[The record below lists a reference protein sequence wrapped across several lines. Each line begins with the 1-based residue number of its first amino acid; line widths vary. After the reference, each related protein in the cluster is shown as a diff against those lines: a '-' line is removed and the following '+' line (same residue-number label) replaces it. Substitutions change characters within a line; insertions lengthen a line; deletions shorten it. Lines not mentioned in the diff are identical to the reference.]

1 MSSISNPSKRY
12 DVIVVGARASGA
24 ATAML
29 LARHGLEV
37 LALDRGRYATD
48 TLSTNALMRAGVL
61 QLHRWGLVDRL
72 REAGTPPVRAAEFH
86 YGGDTLRVPIK
97 PADGVDAL
105 FAPRRSVLD
114 RILVDAAREAGVDMQ
129 FGVSV
134 DGLQR
139 DANGRVIGIVG
150 RDERG
155 KPITPRAAVTVGAD
169 GVKSRVAREVEAEV
183 TRTGTDTGAV
193 VFGYFRNTGVEDA
206 YIWSYDEKVSAGFIP
221 TNDDAVCVFTGSH
234 QLRFK
239 QEIQRDIAAGFYAV
253 LGEAAPA
260 FADRIQKENQVEH
273 FRGFP
278 GIIGYYRRPWGD
290 GWALVGDAGY
300 FKDPITAHGISDALR
315 DAELLARA
323 LTKALDDP
331 SKEEQALAEYERIRD
346 EVSHDLF
353 DVTEQI
359 AAYAWTLDDLRV
371 ILGQLSKSM
380 GPEVELIKTFGPPS

>member
-1 MSSISNPSKRY
+1 MSSNPNPSQNY
-12 DVIVVGARASGA
+12 DVIVVGARAAGA

-29 LARHGLEV
+29 LARRGLRV
-37 LALDRGRYATD
+37 LALERGRYGTD

-61 QLHRWGLVDRL
+61 QLHRWGLLDRI

-86 YGGDTLRVPIK
+86 YGGDALRVPIK

-105 FAPRRSVLD
+105 FAPRRTVLD
-114 RILVDAAREAGVDMQ
+114 RILVDAAREAGVEMQ

-139 DANGRVIGIVG
+139 DGNGRVVGIVG
-150 RDERG
+150 RDEKGR
-155 KPITPRAAVTVGAD
+155 PISPRAAFTVGAD
-169 GVKSRVAREVEAEV
+169 GVNSRVAREVEAEV

-193 VFGYFRNTGVEDA
+193 VFGFFKNTGVEDA
-206 YIWSYDEKVSAGFIP
+206 YIWAYEENVSAGFIP
-221 TNDDAVCVFTGSH
+221 TNDAAVCVFTGSH
-234 QLRFK
+234 QQRFK

-253 LGEAAPA
+253 LGEAAPT
-260 FADRIQKENQVEH
+260 FADRIKEENQVEH

-315 DAELLARA
+315 DAELLANA
-323 LTKALDDP
+323 LTEALDKP
-331 SKEEQALAEYERIRD
+331 ANEERALAEYERIRD

-353 DVTEQI
+353 DVTEQV

-371 ILGQLSKSM
+371 HLSNLSKAM
-380 GPEVELIKTFGPPS
+380 APEVELIKTFGPT

>member
-1 MSSISNPSKRY
+1 MRSKPESSQNY
-12 DVIVVGARASGA
+12 DVIVVGARAAGA

-29 LARHGLEV
+29 LARRGLEV

-61 QLHRWGLVDRL
+61 QLHRWGLLDKI

-86 YGGDTLRVPIK
+86 YGEDTVKVPIK

-114 RILVDAAREAGVDMQ
+114 RILVDAAREAGVEVQ

-134 DGLQR
+134 DELQR
-139 DANGRVIGIVG
+139 NRSGRVVGIVG
-150 RDERG
+150 RDQRG
-155 KPITPRAAVTVGAD
+155 QPISPRAAFTVGAD
-169 GVKSRVAREVEAEV
+169 GVNSRVAREVEAEV
-183 TRTGTDTGAV
+183 TREGTDTGGV
-193 VFGYFRNTGVEDA
+193 VFGYFKNTGVEDA
-206 YIWSYDEKVSAGFIP
+206 YIWAYEEGASAGFIP
-221 TNDDAVCVFTGSH
+221 TNDEAVCVFTGSH

-239 QEIQRDIAAGFYAV
+239 QEIQRDIAAGFYEI
-253 LGEAAPA
+253 LGEAAPG
-260 FADRIQKENQVEH
+260 FVDRIQKENQVGH

-278 GIIGYYRRPWGD
+278 GIIGYYRHPWGD

-323 LTKALDDP
+323 LTEALENP
-331 SKEEQALAEYERIRD
+331 AKEEQALAEYERIRD
-346 EVSHDLF
+346 EISHDFF
-353 DVTEQI
+353 DVTEQV
-359 AAYAWTLDDLRV
+359 AAYAWTLDDLKAH
-371 ILGQLSKSM
+371 LSNLSKAM
-380 GPEVELIKTFGPPS
+380 APEVELIKTFGPV

>member
-155 KPITPRAAVTVGAD
+155 KPITPRAAFTVGAD

-260 FADRIQKENQVEH
+260 FADR
-273 FRGFP
+273 R
-278 GIIGYYRRPWGD
+278 
-290 GWALVGDAGY
+290 
-300 FKDPITAHGISDALR
+300 
-315 DAELLARA
+315 
-323 LTKALDDP
+323 
-331 SKEEQALAEYERIRD
+331 
-346 EVSHDLF
+346 
-353 DVTEQI
+353 
-359 AAYAWTLDDLRV
+359 
-371 ILGQLSKSM
+371 LG
-380 GPEVELIKTFGPPS
+380 PCR

>member
-1 MSSISNPSKRY
+1 MSTNEGSSQKY
-12 DVIVVGARASGA
+12 DVIVVGARAAGA

-29 LARHGLEV
+29 LARRGFKV

-61 QLHRWGLVDRL
+61 QLHRWGLLEKL

-86 YGGDTLRVPIK
+86 YGDDTLRVPIK
-97 PADGVDAL
+97 PAHGVDAL
-105 FAPRRSVLD
+105 FAPRRAVLD
-114 RILVDAAREAGVDMQ
+114 GILVDAAQAAGVEVQ

-134 DGLQR
+134 DELQR
-139 DANGRVIGIVG
+139 DGSGRVVGIVG
-150 RDERG
+150 RDQRG
-155 KPITPRAAVTVGAD
+155 QPITPRAAFTVGAD
-169 GVKSRVAREVEAEV
+169 GVNSRVVREVEAEM
-183 TRTGTDTGAV
+183 TRKGDDTGAV
-193 VFGYFRNTGVEDA
+193 VFGYFTKTGVDDT
-206 YIWSYDEKVSAGFIP
+206 YIWSYNEGVSAGFIP

-234 QLRFK
+234 QRRFK

-253 LGEAAPA
+253 LGEAAPE
-260 FADRIQKENQVEH
+260 FADRIQKENQAEH

-323 LTKALDDP
+323 LTTALDSP
-331 SKEEQALAEYERIRD
+331 AKEEEALAEYEQIRD

-353 DVTEQI
+353 DVTERI
-359 AAYAWTLDDLRV
+359 AAYAWTLDDLKV
-371 ILGQLSKSM
+371 HLGNLSKAM
-380 GPEVELIKTFGPPS
+380 APEVELIKTFGPVP